1 MVCLEQEQELQQE
14 MQLLRRKCLLS
25 VGRTFLYAEDHHLS
39 PFGHARL
46 FNVVLDRLHQQEG
59 LTNSPQS

>member
-1 MVCLEQEQELQQE
+1 MVCLELE
-14 MQLLRRKCLLS
+14 MQLQLQRRKCLLS
-25 VGRTFLYAEDHHLS
+25 VGRTFLYAEDHHRS
-39 PFGHARL
+39 PFGHERL